1 MKSLKEC
8 LAAVSDP
15 RRAQGKRYDLV
26 HALLYCVLAVASGAT
41 SYRKIHAFIDT
52 HWLRLNAVFGSTWK
66 RAPAYTAVRKI
77 LQGLDAAQLEQAL
90 RQMASEQLCDA
101 PEAAV
106 PAQRALVAVDGKTL
120 RGSLDRFEDK
130 KAAQVL
136 SALAVGERLVLG
148 HVLIEDKGKEHEGA
162 AAQRLIEEL
171 GLAGC
176 VFTLDALHCQKNG

>member
-1 MKSLKEC
+1 MKTLKEC
-8 LAAVSDP
+8 LATVSDP

-52 HWLRLNAVFGSTWK
+52 HWQRLNQVFGSNWK
-66 RAPAYTAVRKI
+66 RAPAYTGVRKI
-77 LQGLDAAQLEQAL
+77 LQKLDAAQLESAL
-90 RQMASEQLCDA
+90 RLMAGEQLQDA
-101 PEAAV
+101 PEGVA
-106 PAQRALVAVDGKTL
+106 PRALVAVDGKTL